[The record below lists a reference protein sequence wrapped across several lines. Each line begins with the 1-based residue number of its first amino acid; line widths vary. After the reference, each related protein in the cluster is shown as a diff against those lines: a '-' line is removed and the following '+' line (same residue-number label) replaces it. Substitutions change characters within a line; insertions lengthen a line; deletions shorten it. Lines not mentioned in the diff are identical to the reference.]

1 MRLMTITFVILL
13 SSIVGFNSIFA
24 QDESNEPVYEMTT
37 YYMAFL
43 KKGPKWSPEVT
54 EETKKVQA
62 AHLANIKKLVAEGKM
77 ILAGPFLDEW
87 EVRGIF
93 IYKVDSMEEAIA
105 ITEQDPAVLAGRLTL
120 EVHPWYSAKG
130 ITIGSNK
137 NE

>member
-1 MRLMTITFVILL
+1 MKWILIIIVFL
-13 SSIVGFNSIFA
+13 ISSFANVNSILA
-24 QDESNEPVYEMTT
+24 QNESNEPEYEMTT

-43 KKGPKWSPEVT
+43 KKGPKWSPIET

-62 AHLANIKKLVAEGKM
+62 AHLANIQKLVDEGKM

-93 IYKVDSMEEAIA
+93 VYKVDSMEEAIEL
-105 ITEQDPAVLAGRLTL
+105 TKLDPAVLSGRLSL

-130 ITIGSNK
+130 ITIMSNK

>member
-1 MRLMTITFVILL
+1 MNLRTTTIVFIICFLT
-13 SSIVGFNSIFA
+13 SFNSIFA
-24 QDESNEPVYEMTT
+24 QYESNEPEYEMTT

-54 EETKKVQA
+54 EQTKKVQA
-62 AHLANIKKLVAEGKM
+62 AHLANIEKLVDEGKM

-93 IYKVDSMEEAIA
+93 VYKVDSMEEAIA
-105 ITEQDPAVLAGRLTL
+105 LTKQDPAVIAGRLTL

-130 ITIGSNK
+130 ITIMSNT

>member
-1 MRLMTITFVILL
+1 MR
-13 SSIVGFNSIFA
+13 FNSFLLLLLILCIAFNHVCA
-24 QDESNEPVYEMTT
+24 QDDSSKPEYEMTT

-43 KKGPKWSPEVT
+43 KKGPKWAPEVT
-54 EETKKVQA
+54 EETKKIQS
-62 AHLANIKKLVAEGKM
+62 AHLANIEKLVEEGKM

-93 IYKVDSMEEAIA
+93 VYKVDSIEEAIA
-105 ITEQDPAVLAGRLTL
+105 LTQQDPAVVAGRLTL

-130 ITIGSNK
+130 ITIMNNK

>member
-1 MRLMTITFVILL
+1 MKWILIIIVFL
-13 SSIVGFNSIFA
+13 ISSFANVNSILA
-24 QDESNEPVYEMTT
+24 QNESNEPEYEMTT

-43 KKGPKWSPEVT
+43 KKGPKWSPEET

-62 AHLANIKKLVAEGKM
+62 AHLANIQKLVDEGKM

-93 IYKVDSMEEAIA
+93 VYKVDSMEEAIEL
-105 ITEQDPAVLAGRLTL
+105 TKLDPAVLSGRLSL

-130 ITIGSNK
+130 ITIMSNK

>member
-1 MRLMTITFVILL
+1 MKWILIIIVFFI
-13 SSIVGFNSIFA
+13 SSLAGVNSILA
-24 QDESNEPVYEMTT
+24 QNESNEPKYEMTT

-43 KKGPKWSPEVT
+43 KKGPKWSPEET

-62 AHLANIKKLVAEGKM
+62 AHLANIQKLVDEGKM
-77 ILAGPFLDEW
+77 ILAGPFLDDW

-93 IYKVDSMEEAIA
+93 VYKVDSMEEAIEL
-105 ITEQDPAVLAGRLTL
+105 TKLDPAVLSGRLSL

-130 ITIGSNK
+130 ITIMSNK

>member
-1 MRLMTITFVILL
+1 MKLTSFPLVLL
-13 SSIVGFNSIFA
+13 ISFIVLNSSFA
-24 QDESNEPVYEMTT
+24 QDESPEPKYEMTT

-62 AHLANIKKLVAEGKM
+62 AHLRNIEKLVEEGKM

-93 IYKVDSMEEAIA
+93 VYKVDSMEEAIA
-105 ITEQDPAVLAGRLTL
+105 LTEQDPAVIAGRLSL
-120 EVHPWYSAKG
+120 EVHPRYSAKG
-130 ITIGSNK
+130 ITIGGNK
-137 NE
+137 K

>member
-1 MRLMTITFVILL
+1 MKSIFSLL
-13 SSIVGFNSIFA
+13 VLLISFFALNSTFA
-24 QDESNEPVYEMTT
+24 QDDSSEPKYEMTT

-43 KKGPKWSPEVT
+43 KKGPQWSPEIT
-54 EETKKVQA
+54 EETNKVQA
-62 AHLANIKKLVAEGKM
+62 AHLANIERLVEEGKM

-93 IYKVDSMEEAIA
+93 VYKVDSMEEAIA
-105 ITEQDPAVLAGRLTL
+105 LTKQDPAVIAGRLSL

-130 ITIGSNK
+130 ITIIQDK

>member
-1 MRLMTITFVILL
+1 MKSIFSLL
-13 SSIVGFNSIFA
+13 VLLISFFALNSIFA
-24 QDESNEPVYEMTT
+24 QDDSSEPKYEMTT

-43 KKGPKWSPEVT
+43 KKGPQWSPEIT
-54 EETKKVQA
+54 EETNKVQA
-62 AHLANIKKLVAEGKM
+62 AHLANIERLVEEGKM

-93 IYKVDSMEEAIA
+93 VYKVDSMEEAIEL
-105 ITEQDPAVLAGRLTL
+105 TEQDPAVIAGRLSL

-130 ITIGSNK
+130 ITINQDK

>member
-1 MRLMTITFVILL
+1 MKLISFLL
-13 SSIVGFNSIFA
+13 GLLISFLALNSTFA
-24 QDESNEPVYEMTT
+24 QDNSSEPKYEMTT

-43 KKGPKWSPEVT
+43 KKGPRWSPEVT

-62 AHLANIKKLVAEGKM
+62 AHRANIERLVEEGKM

-93 IYKVDSMEEAIA
+93 VYKVDSIEEAIEL
-105 ITEQDPAVLAGRLTL
+105 TKQDPAVIAGRLSL

-130 ITIGSNK
+130 ITIIQEK

>member
-1 MRLMTITFVILL
+1 MRIITISLILL
-13 SSIVGFNSIFA
+13 ISILALSSSFA
-24 QDESNEPVYEMTT
+24 QDDSLEPKYEMTT
-37 YYMAFL
+37 YYMTFL

-62 AHLANIKKLVAEGKM
+62 AHLANIEKLVDEGKM

-93 IYKVDSMEEAIA
+93 VYKVDSMEEAIA
-105 ITEQDPAVLAGRLTL
+105 LTEQDPAVIAGRLAL

-130 ITIGSNK
+130 ITIVSNK

>member
-1 MRLMTITFVILL
+1 MKWILIIIVFL
-13 SSIVGFNSIFA
+13 ISSFANVNSILA
-24 QDESNEPVYEMTT
+24 QNESNEPEYEMTT

-43 KKGPKWSPEVT
+43 KKGPKWSPEET

-62 AHLANIKKLVAEGKM
+62 AHLANIQKLVDEGKM
-77 ILAGPFLDEW
+77 VLAGPFLDEW

-93 IYKVDSMEEAIA
+93 VYKVDSMEEAIEL
-105 ITEQDPAVLAGRLTL
+105 TKLDPAVLSGRLSL

-130 ITIGSNK
+130 ITIMSNK

>member
-1 MRLMTITFVILL
+1 MKLISFLL
-13 SSIVGFNSIFA
+13 VLLFSLLALNSTFA
-24 QDESNEPVYEMTT
+24 QDDSSEPKYEMTT
-37 YYMAFL
+37 YYMVFL
-43 KKGPKWSPEVT
+43 KKGPRWSPEVT

-62 AHLANIKKLVAEGKM
+62 AHLGNIERLVEEGKM

-93 IYKVDSMEEAIA
+93 VYKVDSMEEAIEL
-105 ITEQDPAVLAGRLTL
+105 TKQDPAGIAGRLSL

-130 ITIGSNK
+130 ITIIQEK

>member
-1 MRLMTITFVILL
+1 MRLITFPLALL
-13 SSIVGFNSIFA
+13 FSFLTGFNSTFA
-24 QDESNEPVYEMTT
+24 QDESSKPEYEMTT
-37 YYMAFL
+37 YYMALL

-54 EETKKVQA
+54 EGTKRVQA
-62 AHLANIKKLVAEGKM
+62 AHLANIEKLVDEGKM

-93 IYKVDSMEEAIA
+93 VYKVDSMEEAIA
-105 ITEQDPAVLAGRLTL
+105 LTEQDPAVISGRLSL

-130 ITIGSNK
+130 ITIVRDK

>member
-1 MRLMTITFVILL
+1 MRLITFQLVLL
-13 SSIVGFNSIFA
+13 YSFLGVNSTFA
-24 QDESNEPVYEMTT
+24 QEDSQEPKYEMTT

-62 AHLANIKKLVAEGKM
+62 AHLRNIEKLVDEGKM

-93 IYKVDSMEEAIA
+93 VYKVDSMEEAIA
-105 ITEQDPAVLAGRLTL
+105 LTEQDPAVIAGRLSL

-130 ITIGSNK
+130 ITIIHNR
-137 NE
+137 NEY

>member
-1 MRLMTITFVILL
+1 MKWILII
-13 SSIVGFNSIFA
+13 IVFFIFSLVGVNSILA
-24 QDESNEPVYEMTT
+24 QNESNEPKYEMTT

-43 KKGPKWSPEVT
+43 KKGPKWSPEET

-62 AHLANIKKLVAEGKM
+62 AHLANIQKLVDEGKM

-93 IYKVDSMEEAIA
+93 VYKVDSMEEAIEL
-105 ITEQDPAVLAGRLTL
+105 TKLDPAVLSGRLSL

-130 ITIGSNK
+130 ITIMSNK